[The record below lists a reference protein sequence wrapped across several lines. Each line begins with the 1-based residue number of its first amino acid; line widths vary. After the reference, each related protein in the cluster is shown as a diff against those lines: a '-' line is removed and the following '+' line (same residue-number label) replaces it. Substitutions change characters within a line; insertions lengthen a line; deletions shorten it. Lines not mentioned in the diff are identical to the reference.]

1 MNLRRPTVR
10 SKKIVGY
17 SLVEM
22 VVVSGIAV
30 LLFSL
35 AAPSV
40 LDLLKSIRMSHA
52 ASMVQECLTQA
63 QAMATSFNRDVEVR
77 FYRTGGALFSGETSG
92 HGIHLFKIGEGSN
105 LKEGVV
111 QMLPVGVEER
121 LPVSVQFSLNDSFT
135 TLWKLPAKVEEA
147 QEGIREYVAFRYRPD
162 GSTDLPE
169 DQKWSLSLVPHP
181 ADVSSSLPANFA
193 VFMIDPVT
201 GHVSSFRPD

>member
-1 MNLRRPTVR
+1 MNLRRPAVR
-10 SKKIVGY
+10 SPKNAGY

-22 VVVSGIAV
+22 VVVSGIVV

-40 LDLLKSIRMSHA
+40 LDLLKSMRMSHA
-52 ASMVQECLTQA
+52 ASMVQECLTQG
-63 QAMATSFNRDVEVR
+63 QAMATSLNRDVEVR

-92 HGIHLFKIGEGSN
+92 HGIQLFKIGEVSN
-105 LKEGVV
+105 LKERMV

-121 LPVSVQFSLNDSFT
+121 LPVSVQISLNDAFT
-135 TLWKLPAKVEEA
+135 SLWKLPAKVEEG
-147 QEGIREYVAFRYRPD
+147 QNGIREYVAFRYRPD

-201 GHVSSFRPD
+201 GHISSFRPD

>member
-1 MNLRRPTVR
+1 MNLRRPAVR
-10 SKKIVGY
+10 SPKNVGY

-22 VVVSGIAV
+22 VVVSGIAL
-30 LLFSL
+30 LLFTL

-40 LDLLKSIRMSHA
+40 LDLMKSIRMSHA
-52 ASMVQECLTQA
+52 ASMVQECLTQG
-63 QAMATSFNRDVEVR
+63 QAMATSLNRDVEVR

-92 HGIHLFKIGEGSN
+92 HGIQLFKIGEGSN

-135 TLWKLPAKVEEA
+135 SLWKLPAKVEEA
-147 QEGIREYVAFRYRPD
+147 QAGIREYVAFRYRPD

-201 GHVSSFRPD
+201 GHISSFRPD